1 MQQLTERPL
10 KSVAI
15 QLRIYTNQTGR
26 HTKLQVAGKKKK
38 NLIRVDITKSD
49 LEMSYTYMRE
59 CIGLNTS
66 EQKYT
71 VENCLPV

>member
-1 MQQLTERPL
+1 MQQPTERPL
-10 KSVAI
+10 KSIAI
-15 QLRIYTNQTGR
+15 QLCIYTNRTGR
-26 HTKLQVAGKKKK
+26 HKKLQVAGNKS

-59 CIGLNTS
+59 CIGFNTS

>member
-1 MQQLTERPL
+1 MQQPTERPL
-10 KSVAI
+10 KSIAI

-26 HTKLQVAGKKKK
+26 HKKLQVAGNKS